1 MSSTETKVSKTA
13 GRNKGIIHIYTRKRK
28 KTLRGEGSTVWAPT
42 TEASILAN
50 LWTCRTEE
58 KQMKM
63 YKLFVNDLQYPVI
76 ISNYRSATEPDVSGT
91 LCKKIACH
99 SLNTGKPNLTR

>member
-1 MSSTETKVSKTA
+1 
-13 GRNKGIIHIYTRKRK
+13 
-28 KTLRGEGSTVWAPT
+28 
-42 TEASILAN
+42 
-50 LWTCRTEE
+50 
-58 KQMKM
+58 MKM

-99 SLNTGKPNLTR
+99 SLNT